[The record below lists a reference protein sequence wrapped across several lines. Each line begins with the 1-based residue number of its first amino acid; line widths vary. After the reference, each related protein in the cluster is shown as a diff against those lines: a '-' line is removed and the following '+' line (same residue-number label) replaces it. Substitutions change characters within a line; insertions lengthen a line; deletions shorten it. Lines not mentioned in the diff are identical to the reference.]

1 MHLSRQWCHLESH
14 MAKAATFTLDIL
26 GECNVSG
33 AFFCVLVVFLSV
45 SRRGL
50 LKADDSSRKHVYCYF
65 LSMGYHFLP
74 ASSTKEE
81 E

>member
-1 MHLSRQWCHLESH
+1 

-26 GECNVSG
+26 RECDVSG
-33 AFFCVLVVFLSV
+33 AFFCVLDVFLSV

-50 LKADDSSRKHVYCYF
+50 LKADDSSRKDAYRYF
-65 LSMGYHFLP
+65 LSMGYFFLS

>member
-1 MHLSRQWCHLESH
+1 MSQVPS
-14 MAKAATFTLDIL
+14 
-26 GECNVSG
+26 S
-33 AFFCVLVVFLSV
+33 VFWWFSSL

-74 ASSTKEE
+74 ASSTKEKE
-81 E
+81 WWVAVIPRDTISWRKEFAKSQLFFLA